1 MENRMFEE
9 MLKAAKIRLK
19 DRKAEDISKYTKL
32 DYDAEKSYFL
42 VSSMGKMFEISYP
55 DFVVNPRIDAWHL
68 LTILHYMDMADGFP
82 LNENLTSFGSLKDG
96 LIRGGRFDQTVEREL
111 EKLLKNVSEK
121 KCIEALEALGGVRR
135 ISKADLCMEI
145 PILPMYPL
153 IVNIWF
159 ADDEYPASG
168 KLLLDESADHYLTIE
183 DAVTVGNVFLRKFS
197 EALKN

>member
-1 MENRMFEE
+1 MFEE